1 MTHLEELIPE
11 KQQLWKGAGRNV
23 LSSGQ
28 EQPMEP
34 GAGDVMPQTWCIIGS
49 ADIRL
54 DMILESL
61 ARGIFAEEPVNFPA
75 PRTFRFNLS
84 GLLGQGEVCS
94 DSTSV
99 LCLPGA
105 VQLFCI
111 LLSGRHFSEVRLC
124 WNHFS
129 SQPMK
134 LKWIFNKKQLFFLW
148 LTSELL
154 IVSGTN
160 FHSPS
165 FYYLPGVFICPV
177 LFL

>member
-34 GAGDVMPQTWCIIGS
+34 GAGDVMPQTWSIIGS

-75 PRTFRFNLS
+75 PRTF
-84 GLLGQGEVCS
+84 
-94 DSTSV
+94 
-99 LCLPGA
+99 
-105 VQLFCI
+105 
-111 LLSGRHFSEVRLC
+111 
-124 WNHFS
+124 
-129 SQPMK
+129 
-134 LKWIFNKKQLFFLW
+134 
-148 LTSELL
+148 
-154 IVSGTN
+154 
-160 FHSPS
+160 
-165 FYYLPGVFICPV
+165 
-177 LFL
+177 